1 MLLKLYILLFIL
13 FSFVLTL
20 EDINFEN
27 SFLTSIL
34 LTFNTL
40 PSTMYLSDNI
50 NFNSFSE
57 FTKILT
63 ILMLILSKVTPISLL
78 ALIKYRFI
86 K

>member
-1 MLLKLYILLFIL
+1 
-13 FSFVLTL
+13 
-20 EDINFEN
+20 
-27 SFLTSIL
+27 
-34 LTFNTL
+34 
-40 PSTMYLSDNI
+40 MYLSDNI

-57 FTKILT
+57 LTKILT